1 MNVNKPTRTKSQLEA
16 LILEK
21 ARSLDLA
28 SVVRAVTVRPLR
40 QNLAEANWVVVSMN
54 ASGAGVPA
62 QQVALRQIVPGIR
75 AQFDL
80 EE

>member
-1 MNVNKPTRTKSQLEA
+1 MNVNKPTRAKSQLEA

-40 QNLAEANWVVVSMN
+40 QNLVEANWVVVSMN
-54 ASGAGVPA
+54 SSGAGGHA